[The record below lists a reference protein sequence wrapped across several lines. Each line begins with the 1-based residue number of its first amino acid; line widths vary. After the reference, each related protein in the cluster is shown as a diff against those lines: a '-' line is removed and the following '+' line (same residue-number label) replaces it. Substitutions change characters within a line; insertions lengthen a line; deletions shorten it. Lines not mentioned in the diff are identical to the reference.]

1 MGRLKTREEID
12 IMRAEARTKAL
23 DTYNAIREYYVG
35 NDTILLSEKQ
45 EEIRMR
51 WHAIYLKKLSRFSD
65 HEIVSALM
73 KEFNI
78 SQRTAYQDVNNSKR
92 LFGVAGKSDRDLNR
106 QIAEKMALETYQ
118 VAKEQRLPRDMAAAT
133 KAFIDASG
141 VKDDLSDLPDFSKLE
156 PSTFIVMLDPET
168 KKLIEKLTSLPSVN
182 LSSLFPTED
191 IAYEEE

>member
-12 IMRAEARTKAL
+12 IMRAEARTKTL

-35 NDTILLSEKQ
+35 SDTILLSEKQ

-51 WHAIYLKKLSRFSD
+51 WHAVYLKKLSRCSD
-65 HEIVSALM
+65 HEIVRALM

-78 SQRTAYQDVNNSKR
+78 SQRLAYQDVNNSKR

-118 VAKEQRLPRDMAAAT
+118 IAKEQRLPRDMAAAT
-133 KAFIDASG
+133 KAYIDASG

-156 PSTFIVMLDPET
+156 PSTFVVMLDPDT

-182 LSSLFPTED
+182 LSNLFPTED